1 MNPASGVSF
10 DRKIE
15 GDSAARRVL
24 AIKFLSALH
33 DGAFKSPEVL
43 ISPCI
48 WYLLGEIL
56 SVKEHVE
63 EIIGVGVPEIMSN
76 SKKRRSILSALIT

>member
-1 MNPASGVSF
+1 MELKLQRP
-10 DRKIE
+10 
-15 GDSAARRVL
+15 
-24 AIKFLSALH
+24 
-33 DGAFKSPEVL
+33 L

-48 WYLLGEIL
+48 WYLLEEIL

-63 EIIGVGVPEIMSN
+63 EIIDVGMPESMSN